1 MTEKISIGI
10 LISRTGSNMN
20 AIVNACQAGYVSADV
35 AFVGSDNPDAKGL
48 VWAQEQGIATFVVD
62 YQQIREEYKNMQR
75 SYIGEKFEVDR
86 MLQKSTFV
94 HHRFN
99 GDRVRQWNHL
109 RWKLVAEKQIIKQIV
124 KYGIDLLILAGFM
137 QTCTSYLIDR
147 VNKSDDDPRIMNIHP
162 ALSPAHPG
170 TDGYGDTFRYG
181 CKVGGCTVHFVDY
194 GEDSGPIIGQRGFP
208 ILEGW
213 DLDTLKGFGLTQEWE
228 LYPYCIQLF
237 AQGRLKVTKN
247 ENGRKIVKILTKRR
261 WSDE

>member
-1 MTEKISIGI
+1 MSIKIGA
-10 LISRTGSNMN
+10 LISGGGTNLR
-20 AIVNACQAGYVSADV
+20 AIIDACINGKIDGRVM
-35 AFVGSDNPDAKGL
+35 FVGADNKVKSVPGL
-48 VWAQEQGIATFVVD
+48 ERARKAGISTFVVD

-181 CKVGGCTVHFVDY
+181 NKVGGCTVHFADY
-194 GEDSGPIIGQRGFP
+194 GEDTGPIIGQRAYEITPKDTIKTIKKKGLK
-208 ILEGW
+208 LEW
-213 DLDTLKGFGLTQEWE
+213 KF
-228 LYPYCIQLF
+228 YPECIQLF
-237 AQGRLKVTKN
+237 AQGRLKIVENKYKGKN
-247 ENGRKIVKILTKRR
+247 RKIVKILTR
-261 WSDE
+261 